1 MPALIPYIAHQNI
14 YPIPY
19 RSLSSPS
26 SSTSIQPSAIPV
38 YSSPLITTIRWS
50 SQRYPIAFTA
60 AMPIFAHYI
69 TTTTAANN
77 HRYGINQNMFQKR
90 IDTLSTKDNNNNK
103 DNDNDNNAQSVR
115 CKITS
120 EASSAINRPLASSE
134 TYPVYVLPPKDF
146 QPIIYQQPSSL
157 ASFFTPLPLIYQ
169 QQQPNKF
176 DQIPEEVWYDF
187 SLNNEKDLKLNT
199 MKSNQIDRIE
209 QFDKNKITLIP
220 VDGAD
225 FDNLPLMEASATTS
239 VKQVNNAND
248 TNIVVAKNNINIDK
262 IDKSSY
268 PTVDEAINPY
278 SSRSDDGDDDDDVA
292 ENTATSINRGK
303 SRKTT
308 SSTLLTNKNSFNHH
322 QNNQRWQYKTKL
334 PVGLSSFIL
343 GGTRGVSGRHWHLPT
358 NIQKQLEFM
367 PNLNPPIM
375 TNEYYPD
382 PTTMTTDLIVDK
394 NGQPEKED
402 DDYNNNDNGDD
413 NKRIKTKTTTTLYS
427 KNLFNMN
434 TVVDR
439 DEDLDAQESIMDGDK
454 IIIETLP
461 KMILAR

>member
-1 MPALIPYIAHQNI
+1 MMPALIPYIAHQNI

-19 RSLSSPS
+19 RSLSSSS

-50 SQRYPIAFTA
+50 SQP
-60 AMPIFAHYI
+60 
-69 TTTTAANN
+69 
-77 HRYGINQNMFQKR
+77 
-90 IDTLSTKDNNNNK
+90 
-103 DNDNDNNAQSVR
+103 
-115 CKITS
+115 
-120 EASSAINRPLASSE
+120 SSAINRPLASSE

-169 QQQPNKF
+169 QQQQPNKF

-199 MKSNQIDRIE
+199 MMKSNQIDRIE

-413 NKRIKTKTTTTLYS
+413 NKRIKTKQQQHYIQKIYS
-427 KNLFNMN
+427 
-434 TVVDR
+434 T
-439 DEDLDAQESIMDGDK
+439 
-454 IIIETLP
+454 
-461 KMILAR
+461 